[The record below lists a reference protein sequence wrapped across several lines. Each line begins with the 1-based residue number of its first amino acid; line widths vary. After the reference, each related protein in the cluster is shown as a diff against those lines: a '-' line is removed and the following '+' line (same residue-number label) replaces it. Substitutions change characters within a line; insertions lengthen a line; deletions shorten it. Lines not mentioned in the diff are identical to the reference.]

1 MERGFRPGSFSY
13 IRFLGELSGASENS
27 SSCSSAH
34 AARWTHAANV
44 SFYKLV
50 ARTVLVHQTAAPKT
64 LKLSGHLSV
73 KSPSRQ
79 LCSFISTESR
89 LYSKLPKNQ
98 NELNRSMSALPCS
111 R

>member
-50 ARTVLVHQTAAPKT
+50 ARTVLVHQTAAPQNPQALRSHIIKRRPLWSRFGVLGSTSPERNT
-64 LKLSGHLSV
+64 LYD
-73 KSPSRQ
+73 
-79 LCSFISTESR
+79 E
-89 LYSKLPKNQ
+89 Y
-98 NELNRSMSALPCS
+98 
-111 R
+111 

>member
-34 AARWTHAANV
+34 AARWTHSANV

-50 ARTVLVHQTAAPKT
+50 ARTVLVHQTAAPQNPQALRSLVRKVGVSAT
-64 LKLSGHLSV
+64 VQVHFYGKPVLR
-73 KSPSRQ
+73 PS
-79 LCSFISTESR
+79 LTISAV
-89 LYSKLPKNQ
+89 
-98 NELNRSMSALPCS
+98 SMNF
-111 R
+111 